1 MYIHQPT
8 MTDFFAVYLV
18 QNRLTTHMISVITMR
33 MRGIRTFPR
42 QPRLFRCRRT
52 DFILIL
58 WDWIYFS
65 CIFAVF
71 FIFIASKPLKL
82 VRNVAII
89 AMVTSTAFFLQ
100 MAGFLGRL
108 ASSRVLTAALVGGA
122 AVTGVRY
129 YVSSGA
135 EAGTSPGNI
144 IDYPLHDPIVRIS

>member
-1 MYIHQPT
+1 M
-8 MTDFFAVYLV
+8 
-18 QNRLTTHMISVITMR
+18 
-33 MRGIRTFPR
+33 
-42 QPRLFRCRRT
+42 
-52 DFILIL
+52 
-58 WDWIYFS
+58 
-65 CIFAVF
+65 
-71 FIFIASKPLKL
+71 

-89 AMVTSTAFFLQ
+89 AREATVAFFLQ

-135 EAGTSPGNI
+135 EAGTSQGNI